1 MIDESSKRERPRAVG
16 LVTGGARGIGLA
28 IARLWARR
36 GASVAVVDRNPEGE
50 RAVKETCGDVPVAY
64 YEADVRDHGRALE
77 IVNDAV
83 SRLGGLDYAVLNA
96 GVTRDRVSWKM
107 SEEEW
112 DEVIGVNLKGA
123 FNYARAAAPVLRSQG
138 SGAIVFVSSINGLR
152 GKFGQSNYAA
162 SKAALVGLARTLALE
177 LGPSGVT
184 VNVVA
189 PGMVRTAMAA
199 ALPDSVVERA
209 RSESPL
215 QRIAEP
221 EDVAQ
226 AVCFLCGPEA
236 RHITGALLRVDGG
249 QAMAAESV

>member
-1 MIDESSKRERPRAVG
+1 MRIPPPVG

-28 IARLWARR
+28 IARLWAER
-36 GASVAVVDRNPEGE
+36 GASIAVVDRDPAGE
-50 RAVKETCGDVPVAY
+50 RAVKAASGGAPVAY
-64 YEADVRDHGRALE
+64 YEADVRDHARALE
-77 IVNDAV
+77 VVADAA
-83 SRLGGLDYAVLNA
+83 SRLGGLDYVALNA

-123 FNYARAAAPVLRSQG
+123 FNYVRAAAPILRARK

-162 SKAALVGLARTLALE
+162 SKAALIGLARSLALE

-189 PGMVRTAMAA
+189 PGMVRTDMTADLPGE
-199 ALPDSVVERA
+199 ALERA
-209 RSESPL
+209 RAESPL
-215 QRIAEP
+215 RRIAEP
-221 EDVAQ
+221 EDVAR

-236 RHITGALLRVDGG
+236 RHVTGAVLRVDGG
-249 QAMAAESV
+249 QAMACESA